1 MMRSNYTCIMHT
13 DAVTEALYWIGTE
26 VALEAIEA
34 VESITFL
41 IGKRGERFPEYLSTR
56 SIAKAIDPYLMHYV
70 ESVVTSACVPNEE
83 LYYIGNPD
91 Y

>member
-1 MMRSNYTCIMHT
+1 MRSNYTCIMRA
-13 DAVTEALYWIGTE
+13 DAVTEALDGIGTP
-26 VALEAIEA
+26 EAFEAMEA

-41 IGKRGERFPEYLSTR
+41 IGFKGERFPEYLSVR
-56 SIAKAIDPYLMHYV
+56 SIAKAIDPYLMRYV
-70 ESVVTSACVPNEE
+70 ESMVTTACVPNEE

>member
-1 MMRSNYTCIMHT
+1 MMRSNYTCIMHV
-13 DAVTEALYWIGTE
+13 DAVTEALDNLNTADAW
-26 VALEAIEA
+26 VAKEA

-41 IGKRGERFPEYLSTR
+41 IGRKGDRFPEYLSVR
-56 SIAKAIDPYLMHYV
+56 SIAKAIDPFLMRYV
-70 ESVVTSACVPNEE
+70 ESMVTSACVPNEE